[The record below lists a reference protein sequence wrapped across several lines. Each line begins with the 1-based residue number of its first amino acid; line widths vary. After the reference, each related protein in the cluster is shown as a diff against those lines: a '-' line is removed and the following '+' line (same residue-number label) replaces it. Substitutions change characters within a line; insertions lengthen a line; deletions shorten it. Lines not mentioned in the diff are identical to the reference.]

1 MPRTAAAVL
10 LLVCLAIAACSSV
23 GSIPSVQTTPAA
35 TPTPDASRLPA
46 GVACDWVTVVRV
58 VDGDTVRVLLDGSEE
73 PVRYIGIDTP
83 ETVHPTLGVQ
93 PFGPEATAYHRQ
105 LVGGRFLC
113 LETDI
118 SDRDRYRRLLRYAW
132 LEDGTMVNA
141 RLLEEGLA
149 RVATFPPDVKYIESR
164 LLPAQRAA
172 AEAGRGLWGE

>member
-10 LLVCLAIAACSSV
+10 PLVCLAIAACSSV

-46 GVACDWVTVVRV
+46 GVACDWATVVRV
-58 VDGDTVRVLLDGSEE
+58 VDGDTVRVLLDGAEE

-93 PFGPEATAYHRQ
+93 PFGPEATAYNRL
-105 LVGGRFLC
+105 LVQGRFLC
-113 LETDI
+113 LEADV
-118 SDRDRYRRLLRYAW
+118 SDRDRYGRLLRYAW
-132 LEDGTMVNA
+132 LEDGSMVNA
-141 RLLEEGLA
+141 RLLEAGLA
-149 RVATFPPDVKYIESR
+149 RVATFPPDVKYIEDR

-172 AEAGRGLWGE
+172 AEAGLGLWGE